1 MQTDQ
6 KPIVGA
12 IILAGAL
19 IAGAIMLRGSAG
31 TIPVGSNDDSNNPPQ
46 LRAIAKDEHILGNP
60 KAKIVIVEYSDLEC
74 PFCQRFHDVMHQVV
88 ENNNGDVAWVYR
100 HYPLYQGSEGR
111 PPLHP
116 KALKEAE
123 ATECAWE
130 QGGNDAFWRYADK
143 IFEITPSNNGLEL
156 TELPNIAA
164 DIGLDVATFN
174 DCLASGKF
182 KEKIDE
188 DIADGTRG
196 GVQGTPSSF
205 ILKNGKLVDTI
216 PGALPYE
223 AVIQKLD
230 ALK

>member
-1 MQTDQ
+1 M
-6 KPIVGA
+6 
-12 IILAGAL
+12 
-19 IAGAIMLRGSAG
+19 
-31 TIPVGSNDDSNNPPQ
+31 
-46 LRAIAKDEHILGNP
+46 
-60 KAKIVIVEYSDLEC
+60 
-74 PFCQRFHDVMHQVV
+74 
-88 ENNNGDVAWVYR
+88 
-100 HYPLYQGSEGR
+100 
-111 PPLHP
+111 
-116 KALKEAE
+116 
-123 ATECAWE
+123 
-130 QGGNDAFWRYADK
+130 
-143 IFEITPSNNGLEL
+143 
-156 TELPNIAA
+156 PNIAA